1 MADQLTLSDL
11 KVGMKVKKSQLSNIL
26 DTHIILI
33 NTEIV
38 GDTDVEGKLVY
49 CDTICREDEYEKW
62 FHQTQPITTIYFN
75 SEEWEDGIVYDE

>member
-38 GDTDVEGKLVY
+38 GDTYVEGKLVY

-62 FHQTQPITTIYFN
+62 FHHTQPITPIYFN